1 MSTSQKTARPSLL
14 ADTRGA
20 ELIEKLVVIAL
31 FIFIAA
37 VGLKYL
43 GDRTS
48 GKLESQGQAIEGA
61 NDTLPQ

>member
-1 MSTSQKTARPSLL
+1 MTKLKTKKKSLL
-14 ADTRGA
+14 TDTRGA

-37 VGLKYL
+37 VGLKFL
-43 GDRTS
+43 GDKTS
-48 GKLESQGQAIEGA
+48 GKLETQGQAIEST

>member
-1 MSTSQKTARPSLL
+1 MSTSQKTSPSLL